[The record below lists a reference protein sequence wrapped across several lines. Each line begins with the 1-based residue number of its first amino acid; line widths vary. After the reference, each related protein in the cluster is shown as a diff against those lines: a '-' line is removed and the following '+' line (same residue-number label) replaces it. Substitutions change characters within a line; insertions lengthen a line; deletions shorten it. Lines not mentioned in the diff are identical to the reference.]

1 MKVSKKKKYRAKEQL
16 PPLQMLNPNRNI
28 ILHKSQPRPVLSGQF
43 TVITVGSPG
52 FSAWLMRTKSS
63 CKMPILSLSLF
74 LQIYSAPP
82 LTLFFVPSL
91 YSLSKNSENP
101 VDKMTKTQIG
111 NLQRHC
117 LLLTELQDWR
127 FRQIHTEKKKMKEG
141 SESLSPP
148 FVFLLVFQRH
158 FLFLFSLQSFSI
170 SRIY

>member
-1 MKVSKKKKYRAKEQL
+1 
-16 PPLQMLNPNRNI
+16 MLNPNRNI

-148 FVFLLVFQRH
+148 FVFLLVF
-158 FLFLFSLQSFSI
+158 
-170 SRIY
+170 